1 MKRHLVLLG
10 AILAGTMFC
19 SLNAQEFRNVKEVSN
34 GHGNCALIE
43 GNVVL
48 NLRIN
53 NVKGAKAGG
62 YNFCRFE
69 ELISGQPGPG
79 RLS

>member
-1 MKRHLVLLG
+1 MLG

-19 SLNAQEFRNVKEVSN
+19 SLNAQEFRIVKEVSN

-53 NVKGAKAGG
+53 NVKGAKVVSK
-62 YNFCRFE
+62 N
-69 ELISGQPGPG
+69 S
-79 RLS
+79 